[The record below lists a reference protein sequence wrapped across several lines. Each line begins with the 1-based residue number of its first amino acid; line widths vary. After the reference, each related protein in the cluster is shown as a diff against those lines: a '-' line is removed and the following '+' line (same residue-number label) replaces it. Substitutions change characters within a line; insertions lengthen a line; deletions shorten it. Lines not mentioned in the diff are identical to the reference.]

1 MTNFEKSGLQTYAV
15 QRGEQY
21 YEMHEKSH
29 TSMSGYIQGSEKYDF
44 ELVPLIFAATDP
56 SGTISSEVFD
66 SLVGEALEMLR
77 ELGPFDGV
85 LLNQMGAAVSEDHP
99 DMDGEIARRVKETL
113 GDHVPVVMTLDLHAN
128 VSQLMCDQTDA
139 LVIYK
144 TNPHTDAVPRALD
157 ACALIDRMAR
167 SDWRPA
173 KWLEKPPMVVG
184 IFQHDTRVEPM
195 KSIIDD
201 LETVLAKPGVV
212 GGSIGQ
218 GYPWSDVFEN
228 GLACYVIHED
238 SQDEA
243 KNHAQWIAK
252 RAWENRRILHVPTGP
267 GAAEAVE
274 IAVKHK
280 NDGDGPYVLL
290 DVGDNIGAGSSGD
303 STFLLS
309 EAVKQE
315 ATCWLQTVRD
325 PDAVEQCLQAG
336 AGGEV
341 SLEVGGKSDSLHGS
355 PVQISGRITRISDG
369 RFEDTGTVHAGWRYF
384 DGGTTV
390 VIETDQGPTVVLVSS
405 RVGNMSREQY
415 YSLGYRPDD
424 FDVVVA
430 KGVVSPRPAYQ
441 PIASEMVSVNTAGAT
456 SGDMFSFAYKN
467 IRRPIFPLDED
478 CSYDLE

>member
-1 MTNFEKSGLQTYAV
+1 
-15 QRGEQY
+15 
-21 YEMHEKSH
+21 
-29 TSMSGYIQGSEKYDF
+29 
-44 ELVPLIFAATDP
+44 
-56 SGTISSEVFD
+56 
-66 SLVGEALEMLR
+66 
-77 ELGPFDGV
+77 
-85 LLNQMGAAVSEDHP
+85 
-99 DMDGEIARRVKETL
+99 
-113 GDHVPVVMTLDLHAN
+113 
-128 VSQLMCDQTDA
+128 
-139 LVIYK
+139 
-144 TNPHTDAVPRALD
+144 
-157 ACALIDRMAR
+157 
-167 SDWRPA
+167 
-173 KWLEKPPMVVG
+173 
-184 IFQHDTRVEPM
+184 
-195 KSIIDD
+195 
-201 LETVLAKPGVV
+201 
-212 GGSIGQ
+212 
-218 GYPWSDVFEN
+218 
-228 GLACYVIHED
+228 
-238 SQDEA
+238 
-243 KNHAQWIAK
+243 
-252 RAWENRRILHVPTGP
+252 
-267 GAAEAVE
+267 
-274 IAVKHK
+274 
-280 NDGDGPYVLL
+280 
-290 DVGDNIGAGSSGD
+290 
-303 STFLLS
+303 
-309 EAVKQE
+309 VKQG